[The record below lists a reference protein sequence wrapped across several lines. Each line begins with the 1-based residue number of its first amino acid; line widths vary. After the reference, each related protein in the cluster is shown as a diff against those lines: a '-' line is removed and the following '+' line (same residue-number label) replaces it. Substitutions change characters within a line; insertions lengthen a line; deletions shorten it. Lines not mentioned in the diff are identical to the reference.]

1 MSQTP
6 EYQPEKFPKTST
18 MPGGW
23 DLSSI
28 ISASESERPVSEEVV
43 SEDRD
48 GNVDK
53 FPKTNT
59 FPSGWD
65 LSGYLE

>member
-1 MSQTP
+1 MSHTP
-6 EYQPEKFPKTST
+6 EYQPEKFPKTT
-18 MPGGW
+18 TLPGGW

-28 ISASESERPVSEEVV
+28 IGDSKSEKAALHDDLSTEV
-43 SEDRD
+43 DR
-48 GNVDK
+48 NQDK

>member
-1 MSQTP
+1 MSNTP
-6 EYQPEKFPKTST
+6 EYQPEKFPKTTTFPS
-18 MPGGW
+18 GW

-28 ISASESERPVSEEVV
+28 ISASESERPASDEAPGAG
-43 SEDRD
+43 SD
-48 GNVDK
+48 NNSDK

>member
-1 MSQTP
+1 MTQPS
-6 EYQPEKFPKTST
+6 EYQPEKFPKTRT

-28 ISASESERPVSEEVV
+28 ISASENENPVAEEIPG
-43 SEDRD
+43 SSTDS
-48 GNVDK
+48 NSDK

>member
-1 MSQTP
+1 MSKTP

-28 ISASESERPVSEEVV
+28 ISAAENEKSSSEEI
-43 SEDRD
+43 SGTSADS
-48 GNVDK
+48 NNDK

-65 LSGYLE
+65 LSGFLE